1 MEKITKKVLLEEI
14 NKINKMMGLPPK
26 QTLNE
31 QISKVAGELAPKF
44 GEFIKK
50 LVSRGEKEVEGLA
63 KEFENPNFKLNNG
76 KVIADEI
83 RYVGEKLAQGK
94 SLSALEERFTTD
106 VLEKLYPGVEKS
118 IQKSLE
124 DTIITMEGGPSMLSE
139 LERIMKDPKYSS
151 EQISKILSDD
161 LGIQGVS
168 QVEVGLWRSS
178 LSGKQN
184 VGGIRIPKR
193 TGMGSE
199 PRTELPKGE
208 PESISKP
215 IELNPQETKMVD
227 DIITAGSTK
236 VTRPES
242 VGVLNS
248 EVTEILDTVP
258 VGGEA
263 QFLEDYAQKQGVP
276 ELDGN
281 RLYELAN
288 KVAETNQELVG
299 ALKQQSETIA
309 KAMEERISSGGSKP
323 PTGGGEPPIPPTGG
337 GVPPKPKKSWFRR
350 GEKTIDTKQLRTPEE
365 IYKTNLKH
373 TAFQLG
379 MIAIDIFVNGKE
391 FKNYQQPFTGLFT
404 GEIIYVKLGA
414 AAIDQVLF
422 SLRSTSAGRVMNYVN
437 MALSGIDFI
446 STGVGLTQTH
456 NPREKQAVIDK
467 ENDIK
472 NKAKQDSLKNS
483 MIDQAK
489 KLKKDLSLDSLQK
502 KVDSLNV
509 TKKVDSLKNAIDNR
523 LNPTNKLDT
532 GGNKI
537 QLVDDPFK
545 KKN

>member
-50 LVSRGEKEVEGLA
+50 LVSGGEKEVEGLA

-184 VGGIRIPKR
+184 VGGIRVPKR

-227 DIITAGSTK
+227 DIITAGSAK

-276 ELDGN
+276 EIDGN

-323 PTGGGEPPIPPTGG
+323 PTGGGEPPLPTGG
-337 GVPPKPKKSWFRR
+337 GTPPKPKKSWFRR
-350 GEKTIDTKQLRTPEE
+350 GEKTPKLGDFRTAQE
-365 IYKTNLKH
+365 IYITNLKH
-373 TAFQLG
+373 TAFQLA
-379 MIAIDIFVNGKE
+379 MIGIDIFANGKE
-391 FKNYQQPFTGLFT
+391 MKNYQQPMTGLFSS
-404 GEIIYVKLGA
+404 EIVYTKLA
-414 AAIDQVLF
+414 ATAIDQVLY
-422 SLRSTSAGRVMNYVN
+422 SLKFTAGGKVLIFLNT
-437 MALSGIDFI
+437 ALSGIDLV
-446 STGVGLTQTH
+446 STGVGLSQSH
-456 NPREKQAVIDK
+456 KPKIDQSKIDAENEKKRKISS
-467 ENDIK
+467 
-472 NKAKQDSLKNS
+472 DSLKNS
-483 MIDQAK
+483 LIDQGK
-489 KLKKDLSLDSLQK
+489 KLRNDLSIDSLK
-502 KVDSLNV
+502 RKVDSLNV

-532 GGNKI
+532 GGTKEV
-537 QLVDDPFK
+537 LVDPFK

>member
-14 NKINKMMGLPPK
+14 NKINKMMGLSPK
-26 QTLNE
+26 KTLNE

-44 GEFIKK
+44 GEFLKK
-50 LVSRGEKEVEGLA
+50 LVSGGEKEVEGLA
-63 KEFENPNFKLNNG
+63 KQFENPNFKLNNG

-178 LSGKQN
+178 LSGKVN
-184 VGGIRIPKR
+184 VGGIRVPKR

-263 QFLEDYAQKQGVP
+263 QFLKDYAQKQGVP

-309 KAMEERISSGGSKP
+309 KAMEERISSGGPKS
-323 PTGGGEPPIPPTGG
+323 PTGGGE
-337 GVPPKPKKSWFRR
+337 PPKPKKSWFRR
-350 GEKTIDTKQLRTPEE
+350 GEKTPKLGDFRTSQE
-365 IYKTNLKH
+365 IYITNLKH
-373 TAFQLG
+373 TAFQVA
-379 MIAIDIFVNGKE
+379 MIAIDIFANGKE
-391 FKNYQQPFTGLFT
+391 VKNYQQPMTGLFT
-404 GEIIYVKLGA
+404 SEIIYSKLA
-414 AAIDQVLF
+414 ATAIDQVLY
-422 SLRSTSAGRVMNYVN
+422 SLNFTTGGKFLIFLNT
-437 MALSGIDFI
+437 ALSGIDLV
-446 STGVGLTQTH
+446 STGIGLTQSH
-456 NPREKQAVIDK
+456 NPKIKQSETDK
-467 ENDIK
+467 DNAIK
-472 NKAKQDSLKNS
+472 NKAKQDSVTNS
-483 MIDQAK
+483 LIDKAN

-509 TKKVDSLKNAIDNR
+509 TKKVDSLRNDIDNR
-523 LNPTNKLDT
+523 LNPNNKLDT

-537 QLVDDPFK
+537 PLVDPFK

>member
-14 NKINKMMGLPPK
+14 NKINKMMGLSPK
-26 QTLNE
+26 KTLNE

-44 GEFIKK
+44 GEFLKK
-50 LVSRGEKEVEGLA
+50 LVSGGEKEVEGLA
-63 KEFENPNFKLNNG
+63 KQFENPTFKLNNG

-118 IQKSLE
+118 IQKNLE

-161 LGIQGVS
+161 LGIQGIS

-323 PTGGGEPPIPPTGG
+323 PNGGGT
-337 GVPPKPKKSWFRR
+337 PPKPKKSWFRR
-350 GEKTIDTKQLRTPEE
+350 GEKTPKLGDFRTAQE
-365 IYKTNLKH
+365 IYITNLKH
-373 TAFQLG
+373 TAFQLA
-379 MIAIDIFVNGKE
+379 MIAIDIFANGKE
-391 FKNYQQPFTGLFT
+391 IKNYRQPMTGLFSS
-404 GEIIYVKLGA
+404 EIIYTKLA
-414 AAIDQVLF
+414 ATAIDQVLY
-422 SLRSTSAGRVMNYVN
+422 SLKFTAGGKVLIFLNT
-437 MALSGIDFI
+437 ALSGIDLV
-446 STGVGLTQTH
+446 STGVGLTQSH
-456 NPREKQAVIDK
+456 DPKIKQSETDK
-467 ENDIK
+467 ENEIK
-472 NKAKQDSLKNS
+472 NKARQDSVTNS
-483 MIDQAK
+483 VIDRAN

-509 TKKVDSLKNAIDNR
+509 TKKVDSLRNDIDNR
-523 LNPTNKLDT
+523 LNPNNKLDT

-537 QLVDDPFK
+537 PLVDPFK